1 MSIKGY
7 TLNFRL
13 KMSLEYIYIPSHKK
27 RLESACTRLFT
38 QVKRL

>member
-7 TLNFRL
+7 TLDFRL
-13 KMSLEYIYIPSHKK
+13 KIPLGYIYIPLQQK

-38 QVKRL
+38 QIKRL